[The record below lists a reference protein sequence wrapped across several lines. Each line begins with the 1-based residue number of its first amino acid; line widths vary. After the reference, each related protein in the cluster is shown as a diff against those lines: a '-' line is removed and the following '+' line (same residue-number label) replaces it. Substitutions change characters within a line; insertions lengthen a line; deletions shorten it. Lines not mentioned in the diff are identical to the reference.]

1 MASSRTVR
9 ILCIGGT
16 RPEAIK
22 LAPILLAAGERGN
35 LDCRLC
41 ATGQHEALFDEALE
55 DFGLSPD
62 IRLAPILH
70 DPSPNIMAARFADAI
85 EPILA
90 EKRPDMVL
98 VQGDTNSAYAGAL
111 AAYRLGI
118 AIGHVEAGLRSHD
131 FDQPWPEER
140 NRVMIDRLADLLFAP
155 TPESVANLEFEGDV
169 VKGRC
174 LITGNTGIDALL
186 AMRSRLAPETAA
198 EGRRLVLLT
207 CHRRESIGAG
217 IEAICAAALRL
228 ADRGDV
234 DILCPV
240 HPNPAVGQTVRRLL
254 GDHPAITLTGA
265 LRYRDAVT
273 AMARACLILTDSGGM
288 QEEAPALGTPVLVL
302 REVTER
308 PEGIASGNLLLVGT
322 DTDRIVAEANRL
334 LDDPALHAAMAR
346 PAFPFGR
353 GGASVKILDAI
364 EQYFSSAPSD
374 DHPLPFVRAWIMDGA
389 R

>member
-1 MASSRTVR
+1 MALSGTVR
-9 ILCIGGT
+9 ILCIAGT

-22 LAPILLAAGERGN
+22 LAPILLAAASRDDLN
-35 LDCRLC
+35 CRLC

-55 DFGLSPD
+55 DFGLMPD
-62 IRLAPILH
+62 IRLAPLLH
-70 DPSPNIMAARFADAI
+70 DPSPNVMIARFADAI
-85 EPILA
+85 EPVLMA
-90 EKRPDMVL
+90 ERPDIVL

-111 AAYRLGI
+111 AAYRL
-118 AIGHVEAGLRSHD
+118 AIPVGHVEAGLRSHD

-155 TPESVANLEFEGDV
+155 TPESAANLEFEREV

-174 LITGNTGIDALL
+174 LITGNTGIDSLL
-186 AMRSRLAPETAA
+186 TMRSRLPLERPMGERA
-198 EGRRLVLLT
+198 LLLLT
-207 CHRRESIGAG
+207 CHRRENIGAG

-228 ADRGDV
+228 ADRGDI

-240 HPNPAVGQTVRRLL
+240 HPNPAVGDTVRRLL
-254 GDHPAITLTGA
+254 GDHPSIKLTGA
-265 LRYRDAVT
+265 LRYRDAVM
-273 AMARACLILTDSGGM
+273 AMAHARLILTDSGGI

-322 DTDRIVAEANRL
+322 DTDRIVAEAGRL
-334 LDDPALHAAMAR
+334 LDDPALHMAMAR
-346 PAFPFGR
+346 PSFPFG
-353 GGASVKILDAI
+353 GGDASVKILDAI
-364 EQYFSSAPSD
+364 EQYFSSGPPD
-374 DHPLPFVRAWIMDGA
+374 DHPLPFARTWIMDGA

>member
-1 MASSRTVR
+1 MVSSATVR
-9 ILCIGGT
+9 ILCVAGT

-22 LAPILLAAGERGN
+22 LAPILLAAAERPN

-41 ATGQHEALFDEALE
+41 ATGQHDALFDEALR

-62 IRLAPILH
+62 VRLAAPPH
-70 DPSPNIMAARFADAI
+70 DPSPDVMVSRFADTI
-85 EPILA
+85 EPMLMD
-90 EKRPDMVL
+90 ERPDIVL

-118 AIGHVEAGLRSHD
+118 PIGHVEAGLRSHD
-131 FDQPWPEER
+131 IALPWPEER

-155 TPESVANLEFEGDV
+155 TPESAANIEFERDV

-186 AMRSRLAPETAA
+186 TMRSRLLVGGPVK
-198 EGRRLVLLT
+198 GRRLILLT
-207 CHRRESIGAG
+207 CHRRESIGSG

-240 HPNPAVGQTVRRLL
+240 HPNPAVAETVHNFL
-254 GDHPAITLTGA
+254 GRHSAISLTGA
-265 LRYRDAVT
+265 LPYRDAVM
-273 AMARACLILTDSGGM
+273 AMVRAHVILTDSGGV

-322 DTDRIVAEANRL
+322 DPDRIVAETNRL
-334 LDDPALHAAMAR
+334 LDEPALHAAMAR
-346 PAFPFGR
+346 PAFPFGL
-353 GGASVKILDAI
+353 GDASAKILDAI

-374 DHPLPFVRAWIMDGA
+374 DHPLPFARTWIMDSA